1 MTEAAFHAR
10 AIAENLTPA
19 ELEAFDYAWREDH
32 EPRQRPGSGRRAGIA
47 AVLALL
53 LNRNVL
59 DIGSGSP
66 TARIAPET
74 L

>member
-32 EPRQRPGSGRRAGIA
+32 QPRQTGAGRRAGIA
-47 AVLALL
+47 AVLSLL
-53 LNRNVL
+53 MARNVL
-59 DIGSGSP
+59 DIGPGSP
-66 TARIAPET
+66 TARIAP
-74 L
+74 